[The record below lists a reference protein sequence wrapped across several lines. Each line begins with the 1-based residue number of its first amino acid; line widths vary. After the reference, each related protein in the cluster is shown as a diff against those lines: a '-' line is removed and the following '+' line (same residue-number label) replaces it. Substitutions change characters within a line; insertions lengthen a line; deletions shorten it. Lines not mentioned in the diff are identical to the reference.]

1 MRVLLLDLGA
11 RGPSLSPTGSLPAVQ
26 VVLVVTDA
34 QLEQRGRAG
43 RLDPAGQA
51 AGDERLQHPVDRLR
65 GQRRVRLAGGGD
77 DGVDVRVRA
86 FGEHLQHRQAGPR
99 DTQPHRAELLLP
111 GRLHHDPPNTAFFNE
126 SNQNTPRNG
135 DGVLPQ
141 AKTIVF
147 SPSTMTRSST
157 CQVTAWASTWRST

>member
-1 MRVLLLDLGA
+1 MTGRSASLGAGPCDATSVMRVLLLDRGA
-11 RGPSLSPTGSLPAVQ
+11 RGPSLSPTGSLPAVPAETPEDDLR
-26 VVLVVTDA
+26 LVH
-34 QLEQRGRAG
+34 
-43 RLDPAGQA
+43 
-51 AGDERLQHPVDRLR
+51 DET
-65 GQRRVRLAGGGD
+65 RRVRGRQARSRPH

-111 GRLHHDPPNTAFFNE
+111 GRLHHDPPNTAFLNE
-126 SNQNTPRNG
+126 SNQDTPRSG

-157 CQVTAWASTWRST
+157 CQVTASASTWRST